1 MLRGY
6 VLVFSSNIDY
16 FNGVEIN
23 FEDIYH
29 IYEQDKKSVNEMKKE
44 LPLDVITQF
53 KKKTY

>member
-53 KKKTY
+53 KKKN